1 MRVPP
6 ALSLLVPLVAVSG
19 CAGPA
24 DDRDGQATEVAG
36 VVIER
41 DDPPAAGQDPAD
53 GIVLQPG
60 PAAEGIIFSVVEGDW
75 VGLGARTL
83 TDDGATQHLTLD
95 VAVGGEEVNGILPEA
110 RCELALQASDDAPLI
125 ARGELEAT
133 LVVGS
138 PSGDARRVV
147 LAPAVVDVVLA
158 PGELYRAALTD
169 EGGVDLDATEAAGV
183 RCEGRFSHT

>member
-1 MRVPP
+1 MRASP
-6 ALSLLVPLVAVSG
+6 ALQLLTVLTVVSG

-24 DDRDGQATEVAG
+24 DDSVGQDTEVAG

-41 DDPPAAGQDPAD
+41 DDTPATGQDPAD
-53 GIVLQPG
+53 GIVLEPG
-60 PAAEGIIFSVVEGDW
+60 PAAEGIIWSVVDGDW

-95 VAVGGEEVNGILPEA
+95 VAVGGEEVNGILPDA
-110 RCELALQASDDAPLI
+110 SCELALQASDDQPLI

-133 LVVGS
+133 LVLES

-147 LAPAVVDVVLA
+147 LAPATVDVVLA
-158 PGELYRAALTD
+158 PGELYRAALTNG
-169 EGGVDLDATEAAGV
+169 GGVDLDAQGAAGV
-183 RCEGRFSHT
+183 RCEGRFRHT